1 MLFGKLYNIIMVK
14 LPLGLQ
20 TGPISR
26 KLSKIEKIDV
36 FVKESEV

>member
-1 MLFGKLYNIIMVK
+1 MLFGKLYNIIMVE

-20 TGPISR
+20 TGSISR
-26 KLSKIEKIDV
+26 KLLKIEKIDV